1 VEGKLFPYSRLRLNH
16 DAQETEPSTGPVPG
30 AYALLKSGTPVSVP
44 AEAVLC
50 QEGRP
55 IANCYFLTQGQIGL
69 EKVIHGKPR
78 QLGLLGPG
86 AMVALMAALDGA
98 PASVTAKALLDSTVI
113 EIAPQ
118 GLQGLLAS
126 AEKEALSASTLLAV
140 HGIRCLR
147 DATQKLAT
155 VLTQSLTQ
163 ATRPGQ
169 LDLLSAARIQAN
181 TQGWQLDPDTPTE

>member
-1 VEGKLFPYSRLRLNH
+1 LTNQTHAGEATG
-16 DAQETEPSTGPVPG
+16 GPVPG
-30 AYALLKSGTPVSVP
+30 AYALLKSGPPVSVP

-55 IANCYFLTQGQIGL
+55 TSNCYFLTQGQIGI

-78 QLGLLGPG
+78 KLAMLGPG

-98 PASVTAKALLDSTVI
+98 PASITAKALLDSTVI
-113 EIAPQ
+113 EIAPK
-118 GLQGLLAS
+118 GLTGLLAS
-126 AEKEALSASTLLAV
+126 EEKEALSASTLLAV

-147 DATQKLAT
+147 EVTQNLASI
-155 VLTQSLTQ
+155 LCESMSQPNAS
-163 ATRPGQ
+163 GH

-181 TQGWQLDPDTPTE
+181 THGWQLDPSTLTD